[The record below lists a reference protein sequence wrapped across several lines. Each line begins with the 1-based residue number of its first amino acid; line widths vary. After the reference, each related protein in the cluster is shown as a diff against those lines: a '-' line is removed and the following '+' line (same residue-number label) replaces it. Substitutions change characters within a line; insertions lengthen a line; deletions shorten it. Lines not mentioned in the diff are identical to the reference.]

1 MNFPPNQNFLSCI
14 TNIPGGLKTLGELS
28 ISKLYIPQINWL
40 KQASSPAEVPSLFYS
55 IPQYNGRPLSPQ
67 NHLALFDIDWTVTFA
82 QKKLKPHWAA
92 DDIELLPNRQKILE
106 QIIKMG
112 YTLIFVT
119 NQLAKGEKAHQER
132 VQRIQNFMMKLRL
145 PCYVFIAMG
154 DDNYR
159 KPNTGIWDKIT
170 TLIPDIKY
178 AFYVGDALGRPQ
190 DFSDSDKKFAENI
203 GIPYF
208 SPEDIF
214 PLEIVKL
221 PPGKFLVPGG
231 KFLVITVG
239 APGTGKSTYTQT
251 YFPDDYYNIS
261 SDKFKSNKK
270 KILKDLEIQMKLN
283 TSGIVI
289 DATNPTQE
297 GREVYYSL
305 AEKYGYIPVV
315 LYFVRD
321 GYGWNKLRT
330 ITKVPDMGYNMF
342 FSRLIPPTKENT
354 PGKLVLIN

>member
-1 MNFPPNQNFLSCI
+1 MYFPINQYFLSCI
-14 TNIPGGLKTLGELS
+14 STITRGLETLGELNISS
-28 ISKLYIPQINWL
+28 IYRPQINWI
-40 KQASSPAEVPSLFYS
+40 KHSSFQGEIPSLFYN
-55 IPQYNGRPLSPQ
+55 IPQYKGQPVSPQ
-67 NHLALFDIDWTVTFA
+67 NHLALFDIDWTVTFS

-92 DDIELLPNRQKILE
+92 DDIELLPHRQKILE

-119 NQLAKGEKAHQER
+119 NQLAKGEKARKER
-132 VQRIQNFMMKLRL
+132 VQRIQNFMLKLNL
-145 PCYVFIAMG
+145 PCYVFISLG
-154 DDNYR
+154 EDNYR

-208 SPEDIF
+208 PPEDIF
-214 PLEIVKL
+214 PTDIVKL
-221 PPGKFLVPGG
+221 PKG

-239 APGTGKSTYTQT
+239 APGTGKSTYVQR
-251 YFPDDYYNIS
+251 YFPDYYIIS

-270 KILKDLEIQMKLN
+270 KIVKELEIQLKLN

-305 AEKYGYIPVV
+305 AEKYGYTPVV

-330 ITKVPDMGYNMF
+330 IDKVPDMGYNMF
-342 FSRLIPPTKENT
+342 FSRLVPPTQENT
-354 PGKLVLIN
+354 PGKLFLIN